1 LNFRTPGGSSGGE
14 GALFAAGGTP
24 FGTGSDLA
32 GSLRIPAAFCGFIT
46 LKPTQDR
53 LVVTN
58 THPGIPGRSRYG
70 LSFGFFTNTV
80 TEQIELLKL
89 FLGNSCYRQLVPT
102 SIPFPLNEETV
113 RQTGRLRIGYFDSDG
128 FCPPVPCIRRGV
140 LETVKRLKL
149 EGHDLV
155 RFTVPNVDEMVQLL
169 YKLLMPDGGHYI
181 RALYE
186 NDAIDP
192 YMKDF
197 VMLLKVP
204 RIVRW
209 LASFVLRPIS
219 PQLSAICSAYI
230 SNLDDLRYTNERCDV
245 YKKEFIA
252 YWKSLELDALICPS
266 FPVPAVPHRFP
277 SKMSMAVT
285 YTALFNLLDFPAGV
299 VPVGKVTVKDDED
312 LVNESTYPVGHNVAL
327 RIIRDSSINSVGLP
341 LSVQIVT
348 LPFEEEKC
356 LRVMRDVQGVWSDD
370 YLSKNQIYP
379 TDR

>member
-1 LNFRTPGGSSGGE
+1 LSFRTPGGSSGGE

-24 FGTGSDLA
+24 FGTESDLA

-58 THPGIPGRSRYG
+58 TDPGIPGRSRYG

-80 TEQIELLKL
+80 TEQVELLKL
-89 FLGNSCYRQLVPT
+89 FLGNSSYRQLVPT
-102 SIPFPLNEETV
+102 SIPLPLNEEICFFILLFFFFLCAKLVGFGLGTLTMTV
-113 RQTGRLRIGYFDSDG
+113 FAHH
-128 FCPPVPCIRRGV
+128 VRRGV
-140 LETVKRLKL
+140 LETVERLKR

-155 RFTVPNVDEMVQLL
+155 PFTVPNVDEMVQLL
-169 YKLLMPDGGHYI
+169 YKSPFYLQLLMPDGGHYI

-186 NDAIDP
+186 NDVIDP

-197 VMLLKVP
+197 VMLLKYLSAFVFSWSLCSCFRVVMLNPQHRSGQFYMSVSSLHYFHRGFLSYQVP
-204 RIVRW
+204 RSVRW

-219 PQLSAICSAYI
+219 PQLSAVCSAFI

-277 SKMSMAVT
+277 SKMSIAAT

-299 VPVGKVTVKDDED
+299 VPVGKVAAKDDKD
-312 LVNESTYPVGHNVAL
+312 LVNESTYP
-327 RIIRDSSINSVGLP
+327 
-341 LSVQIVT
+341 
-348 LPFEEEKC
+348 
-356 LRVMRDVQGVWSDD
+356 
-370 YLSKNQIYP
+370 
-379 TDR
+379 